1 MKNTQTLEQ
10 VIEAGFG
17 RTRAKP
23 NLSEPNLAGVE
34 AGDAQDQG
42 ERQAKNSERIKRDG
56 PTDGHEPR
64 IRITATVLDIDRN
77 ESSYEVSYVDLDGRD
92 RIKRIGREL
101 FLDPKKVVDL
111 LVKTHA
117 DLPDDRKAAVA
128 LVKEALHSKVDRK
141 YCVTAKSGWHDDQ
154 NFVFPTTTFGKR
166 AGDLVWDGSDIDP
179 ALGQTQGTLADWC
192 EGMREPVK
200 YSDFLVF
207 ACSVPGASSLLDVVG
222 EDEGAVFHLHGIDTR
237 KLNREKTKSSSG
249 KSLAARVA
257 ASTIGRGRKNDLVT
271 FAASTRGVEDYCA
284 AHSGLGAFFDE
295 EGRAL
300 GTGTGPR
307 IKSDEL
313 PYLVASGRGGFR
325 STKAT
330 RDPDLENL
338 TWALFAISTGEDPLD
353 GLKGRPARPEG
364 AQVRMCCVPVPAGK
378 AGGIFNRVDGTR
390 TEILATS
397 KRLARQVEETIAS
410 NYGVF
415 APAYL
420 SKFVADRITLGRRVR
435 RIIDKFVK
443 RVGADTD
450 PWERRFAEKFGIVL
464 AASILMSEFHVAPWD
479 AKRARRAI
487 RRIYQ
492 LARSAI
498 VSVDEAKNALIRQL
512 RKLVLKGE
520 RFPRLRKGQLLS
532 KEQGAKAWGVTK
544 NTPQGGRVVLIPH
557 RRVVGLVKPAA
568 IAKAVLDQL
577 AKDRILA
584 RSSDG
589 KLTRLTMIKALTD
602 SKRRRYLY
610 FPEKALLASA

>member
-1 MKNTQTLEQ
+1 MADISDSAARVGTSSEDEEERMKDSRVKE
-10 VIEAGFG
+10 E
-17 RTRAKP
+17 
-23 NLSEPNLAGVE
+23 
-34 AGDAQDQG
+34 
-42 ERQAKNSERIKRDG
+42 G
-56 PTDGHEPR
+56 PTKGREPP
-64 IRITATVLDIDRN
+64 IRITATVLNIDRG
-77 ESSYEVSYVDLDGRD
+77 ESYYEVSYIDLDGV
-92 RIKRIGREL
+92 KRSKRLAREL
-101 FLDPKKVVDL
+101 FLNPGKVAEL
-111 LVKTHA
+111 LIKAHA
-117 DLPDDRKAAVA
+117 DLPDDREAAVA
-128 LVKEALHSKVDRK
+128 LIKNALSTKDDRK
-141 YCVTAKSGWHDDQ
+141 YSVTARSGWHDEHT
-154 NFVFPTTTFGKR
+154 FVSPTKTFGR
-166 AGDLVWDGSDIDP
+166 LADDLIWDGSDIDH
-179 ALGQTQGTLADWC
+179 ALGQTCGTLSAWR

-207 ACSVPGASSLLDVVG
+207 ACSVPGASSLLDVIG
-222 EDEGAVFHLHGIDTR
+222 EDEGAVFHFHGIDAG
-237 KLNREKTKSSSG
+237 KANREKTKSSSG
-249 KSLAARVA
+249 KSLAARGA
-257 ASTIGRGRKNDLVT
+257 ASTIGRCRKNDLVT

-284 AHSGLGAFFDE
+284 AHSGFGAFFDE

-313 PYLVASGRGGFR
+313 PYLVASGRGGLR

-338 TWALFAISTGEDPLD
+338 TWSLFAISTGEDPLD
-353 GLKGRPARPEG
+353 GVTGRPARPEG

-390 TEILATS
+390 AEILATS
-397 KRLARQVEETIAS
+397 KRLARQVEETIAY
-410 NYGVF
+410 NYGVV

-420 SKFVADRITLGRRVR
+420 SELVADRITLGRRVR

-464 AASILMSEFHVAPWD
+464 AASILMSEFQVAPWD

-520 RFPRLRKGQLLS
+520 RFPRIRKGQLLS
-532 KEQGAKAWGVTK
+532 KEQAAKAWGVTK